1 MRKTRE
7 ILRLKWQQCR
17 SHRAVVTAL
26 GIGLG
31 TVSEIV
37 GRARRAGITSW
48 QEVDALSEEE
58 LDARMYPSTSTGTP
72 RPLPSPAA
80 IHIEL
85 RRKGVTLR
93 LLHEEY
99 FLSNP
104 NGYGYTKFVEL
115 YNAWADR
122 LKVTMRQVHKA
133 GEKCF
138 VDYSG
143 AKPSIVDAKSGE
155 RVEVELFVAVMGAS
169 GGVAGKLL

>member
-26 GIGLG
+26 DIGLG

-48 QEVDALSEEE
+48 QEVEALSEEE
-58 LDARMYPSTSTGTP
+58 LEARMYPTPSTVSP

-99 FLSNP
+99 
-104 NGYGYTKFVEL
+104 
-115 YNAWADR
+115 
-122 LKVTMRQVHKA
+122 
-133 GEKCF
+133 
-138 VDYSG
+138 
-143 AKPSIVDAKSGE
+143 KPEEPRRA
-155 RVEVELFVAVMGAS
+155 
-169 GGVAGKLL
+169 

>member
-17 SHRAVVTAL
+17 SHRAVVKAL

-37 GRARRAGITSW
+37 GRARRSGITSW
-48 QEVDALSEEE
+48 QEVEALSEEE
-58 LDARMYPSTSTGTP
+58 LEARMYPPPSTVAP

-93 LLHEEY
+93 LL
-99 FLSNP
+99 LDDKGLRS
-104 NGYGYTKFVEL
+104 
-115 YNAWADR
+115 D
-122 LKVTMRQVHKA
+122 
-133 GEKCF
+133 
-138 VDYSG
+138 
-143 AKPSIVDAKSGE
+143 AKPPEGP
-155 RVEVELFVAVMGAS
+155 R
-169 GGVAGKLL
+169 

>member
-1 MRKTRE
+1 MPTERLSMRKTRE
-7 ILRLKWQQCR
+7 ILRLKWHKGR

-26 GIGLG
+26 NIGLG
-31 TVSEIV
+31 TVSEVV

-58 LDARMYPSTSTGTP
+58 LEARMYPSTATGAP

-104 NGYGYTKFVEL
+104 NG
-115 YNAWADR
+115 
-122 LKVTMRQVHKA
+122 
-133 GEKCF
+133 
-138 VDYSG
+138 
-143 AKPSIVDAKSGE
+143 
-155 RVEVELFVAVMGAS
+155 
-169 GGVAGKLL
+169 